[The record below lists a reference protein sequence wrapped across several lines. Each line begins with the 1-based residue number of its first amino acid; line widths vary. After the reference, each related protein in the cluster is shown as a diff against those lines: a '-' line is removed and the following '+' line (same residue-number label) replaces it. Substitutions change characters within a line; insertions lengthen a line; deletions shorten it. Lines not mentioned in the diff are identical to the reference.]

1 MTTAEVR
8 AYEQKVDA
16 QLNEAKAVLNGLEA
30 RAKGKMAQAELDMI
44 SRLRAKHEEIEKK
57 VHHELRAAAA
67 IAVAAKVKSDIDAE
81 ISKFRASLDQLAAKA
96 KTA

>member
-1 MTTAEVR
+1 MNTTEVR

-57 VHHELRAAAA
+57 VHHELRTAAA